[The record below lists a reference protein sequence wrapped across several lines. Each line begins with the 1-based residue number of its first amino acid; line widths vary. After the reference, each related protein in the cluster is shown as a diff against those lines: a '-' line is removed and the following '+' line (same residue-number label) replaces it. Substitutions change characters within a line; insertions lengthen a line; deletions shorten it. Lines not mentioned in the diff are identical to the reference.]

1 MTHRRQAATIAL
13 LLLPLL
19 TLSPTVWPDVP
30 KSPESFFESI
40 DINVVNVEVYVTDK
54 HGQPVPG
61 LTRAD
66 FELREDGK
74 PVELTNFYAG
84 EGPAVPAASA
94 AAGLPA
100 APMLAATGL
109 PAPAG
114 QPGAASSD
122 QPAMAQMAQAAQP
135 AVAPPSDEQRLN
147 LAVFVDNLNLTPAAR
162 NRVLASL
169 KRFFGHRLSPRD
181 RVVLASYDGTQVKI
195 RQAPTSDPKALV
207 STIDELAKGSPRGN
221 HTSMVMRDLFAELG
235 RIQLTPISGFHSV
248 TDDRSEAKD
257 FELPQLDQGI
267 YLYSQARFDET
278 RHTLAALTEI
288 VDSLA
293 GLPGRKA
300 LLYVSGELSLR
311 AGEVLYRARE
321 LKFGKGEA
329 PPTNDVDSAPYLRTL
344 VDHAN
349 ANRVTL
355 YGLGAPQDFGNIVLQ
370 VGGVAWAHD
379 LEQVQ
384 SDGLAAALHTIT
396 DHTGGLTSVDLN
408 DPGVFLERI
417 RNDFGSFYSLGFS
430 PAHQRDGK
438 LHGLDV
444 KVKGRKDLKLRYREA
459 YQDRSGE
466 QRMTAAT
473 MSALLLG
480 VEENPLGVQLDFDR
494 ESSAA
499 NGAYMVSVLV
509 KMPISKLVL
518 LPQAKFH
525 EGRVT
530 LFVGTRDGSGRISK
544 INRME
549 VPVRIP
555 NEQLQASM
563 GKLAGF
569 RVNLLV
575 RPERQTVA
583 VGVRD
588 DLGHVDST
596 VRAAF
601 LPGKL
606 GQRLDG

>member
-1 MTHRRQAATIAL
+1 MDVKTLKHAATGAA

-19 TLSPTVWPDVP
+19 ALAPAAWPDVP
-30 KSPESFFESI
+30 KKPDSFFESI

-54 HGQPVPG
+54 QGRPVSG
-61 LTRAD
+61 LSRGD
-66 FELREDGK
+66 FQLSEDGK

-84 EGPAVPAASA
+84 EGPGVPAAA
-94 AAGLPA
+94 APGAPPGAPPA
-100 APMLAATGL
+100 A
-109 PAPAG
+109 
-114 QPGAASSD
+114 
-122 QPAMAQMAQAAQP
+122 
-135 AVAPPSDEQRLN
+135 SDEQRLN
-147 LAVFVDNLNLTPAAR
+147 LAVFVDNLNLTPQAR
-162 NRVLASL
+162 NRVLSSL
-169 KRFFGHRLSPRD
+169 RRFFGNRLSPHD
-181 RVVLASYDGTQVKI
+181 RVVLASYDGVQVKV
-195 RQAPTSDPKALV
+195 RQVPTNDPKALV
-207 STIDELAKGSPRGN
+207 KTIDELAKTSPRGN

-235 RIQLTPISGFHSV
+235 RIELNPVTGFQRSLAE
-248 TDDRSEAKD
+248 DRSEAKD
-257 FELPQLDQGI
+257 FELPQLDQAI

-278 RHTLAALTEI
+278 RHTLAALTEL

-321 LKFGKGEA
+321 FKFGKGED

-438 LHGLDV
+438 LHGLRV
-444 KVKGRKDLKLRYREA
+444 QIKGRDGLKLRYREA

-473 MSALLLG
+473 MSALVLG

-499 NGAYMVSVLV
+499 NGAYVVSVLV
-509 KMPISKLVL
+509 KMPIAKLVL

-530 LFVGTRDGSGRISK
+530 LFVGTRDGSGRTSR